1 MSITITD
8 IAKMSNVSKATVS
21 RVINN
26 KSGGVSEQT
35 RDRISK
41 IIQDVGYKPNLMA
54 RSIVT
59 SETKTIGLIIP
70 DIQNPFFPQMVRGV
84 QDYAVSRNYTVF
96 LCNSDSDVK
105 KQQHYIDTFI
115 QKRVDGLI
123 LTTSGDSYPKSTQ
136 NMYKQYNVPVV
147 LLDRKIAGLS
157 YNAGVFIDNMAGAY
171 EAVSYLLKNNPV
183 KQVAFL
189 GGPKE
194 VDTSAE
200 RFQGYVKAHKDR
212 NIPIDPKLV
221 FYGEYTVESG
231 YQMAEDMIKNCGSVS
246 SIFAASDIIAI
257 GAIRALRKM
266 HISIPK
272 ETEIIGFDNIAIS
285 DMIYPA
291 VTTMAQPIYDI
302 GYIAAKKLINLLNDE
317 EIGQKN
323 EILPT
328 KLIVRETTRERYG
341 DSE

>member
-1 MSITITD
+1 MNITITD

-26 KSGGVSEQT
+26 KIGGVSQET
-35 RDRISK
+35 KERILK

-84 QDYAVSRNYTVF
+84 QDYAVSQNYTVF
-96 LCNSDSDVK
+96 LCNSDSNVE
-105 KQQHYIDTFI
+105 KQQHYIDTFL

-123 LTTSGDSYPKSTQ
+123 LTTSGDIYPGHAQ

-157 YNAGVFIDNMAGAY
+157 YNAGVFIDNIDGAY
-171 EAVSYLLKNNPV
+171 QAVSYLLKDNLTE
-183 KQVAFL
+183 QVAFL

-194 VDTSAE
+194 VDTCAE
-200 RFQGYVKAHKDR
+200 RFQGYVQAHEEK
-212 NIPIDPKLV
+212 NIPIDPELV
-221 FYGEYTVESG
+221 SYGEYTVESG
-231 YQMAEDMIKNCGSVS
+231 YEMAEDLINKHGPVGR
-246 SIFAASDIIAI
+246 IFAASDIIAI

-272 ETEIIGFDNIAIS
+272 ETEIIGFDNIGIS

-291 VTTMAQPIYDI
+291 ITTMAQPIYDI
-302 GYIAAKKLINLLNDE
+302 GYIAAKKLIKLLNGE

-328 KLIVRETTRERYG
+328 KLIVRETTKERYG
-341 DSE
+341 DRE